1 MSEAA
6 IPRAPSVVVVL
17 DQPAGAEACWV
28 EAPDRVLRIWALL
41 GAAGEELRQ
50 VTLPP
55 GVTSRLHQQLQAV
68 IAELQNSISPA
79 LAGELNRLI
88 LPEATA
94 PVTAADLRVELA
106 SLTGWVSGL
115 VIAMLSQLEPRLV
128 LTGGPATPVSPG
140 QLLATAA
147 APPG

>member
-79 LAGELNRLI
+79 LVGELNRLI

-106 SLTGWVSGL
+106 SLAGWVSGL
-115 VIAMLSQLEPRLV
+115 VIAMLRQLEPRLV
-128 LTGGPATPVSPG
+128 PTACPATPVTSG
-140 QLLATAA
+140 QLLAAAA